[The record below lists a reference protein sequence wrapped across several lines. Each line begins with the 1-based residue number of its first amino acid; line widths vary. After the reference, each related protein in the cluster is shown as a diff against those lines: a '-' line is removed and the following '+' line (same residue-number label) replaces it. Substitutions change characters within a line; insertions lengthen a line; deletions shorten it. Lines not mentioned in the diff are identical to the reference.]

1 MLQILHLRMLL
12 SCRSGCLATMFLSA
26 AWAFAA
32 HHGDPNYAGPEKDM
46 GKPWEVGPAFRERP
60 DAYS

>member
-1 MLQILHLRMLL
+1 
-12 SCRSGCLATMFLSA
+12 MFLSA